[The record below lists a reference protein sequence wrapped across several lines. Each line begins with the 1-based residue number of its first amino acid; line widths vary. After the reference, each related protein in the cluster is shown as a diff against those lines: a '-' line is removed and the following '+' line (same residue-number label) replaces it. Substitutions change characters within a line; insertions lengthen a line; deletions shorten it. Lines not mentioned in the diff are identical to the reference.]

1 MPPFGSVRYACNNGG
16 MALGKHQRNQD
27 GRFRRERGDSLAKNL
42 RQDYPEFEKVRGDTR
57 LDTLRKRFDVD
68 SLDDVRKALRKQQ

>member
-1 MPPFGSVRYACNNGG
+1 V
-16 MALGKHQRNQD
+16 ALGKHQRPKR

-42 RQDYPEFEKVRGDTR
+42 REDYSEFEKVRGDTR

-68 SLDDVRKALRKQQ
+68 SLDDVRKALRKQP